1 MGSIISKWRLTQS
14 KNSQSGSIF
23 IILIWFTENNAL
35 LQNCKSLIKFE
46 QVLKL
51 FVFLINPAV
60 VKLTMNNSMK

>member
-35 LQNCKSLIKFE
+35 LQNIQMFDKVGTSLKAICI
-46 QVLKL
+46 L
-51 FVFLINPAV
+51 N
-60 VKLTMNNSMK
+60 